1 MASPPNKQGMALVSA
16 WVPQTVKERLKSS
29 GGGNLSLGLRAALA
43 APATTSSGAIWV
55 GHPSE
60 LPDPET
66 AEGPAVIATP
76 AGMVVHGIGPASLIL
91 DIEANELVFVPSGGP
106 GVARPLDVAALAAF
120 AGRLPAAV
128 LACVSDQSDQF
139 GHDVPAGLHLSR
151 LAPGLIEINPAGSGH
166 RGDGCSVV
174 LSVRHALIFAAEA
187 LALLARRV
195 AAEQSRIKALDSLHD
210 RSDELLAQARSG
222 SRWEAQP

>member
-1 MASPPNKQGMALVSA
+1 MSTPPIGGLVS
-16 WVPQTVKERLKSS
+16 VSGMVTRPVRDRLKSI
-29 GGGNLSLGLRAALA
+29 GQGNVSQGLRAALA
-43 APATTSSGAIWV
+43 APATTSSGAIWA

-76 AGMVVHGIGPASLIL
+76 AGIVVHGIGPASLIL
-91 DIEANELVFVPSGGP
+91 DIEASELVFVPSGAP
-106 GVARPLDVAALAAF
+106 GVARPLDVAALAAL